1 MSPLLETETVAPPQA
16 MSFVLSPGGA
26 RFDERTMLFGVCA
39 NDIKVSGHDT
49 GGRLGVFEY
58 AGKVRGGP
66 PLHLH
71 HDQDEVYLVQEG
83 QYLFQVGE
91 ARTVVGPGGVIFLP
105 RGVPHAF
112 AQLGDTGRMLF
123 MFSPAGDMEDY
134 FRALAQLKGP
144 PPPEEEAALFAA
156 HGMSLI
162 GPPIDPGHAAA

>member
-1 MSPLLETETVAPPQA
+1 MSPSLEAETVAPPHA

-26 RFDERTMLFGVCA
+26 RFDEQTVLFGVCA

-71 HDQDEVYLVQEG
+71 HDQDEIYLVQEG

-91 ARTVVGPGGVIFLP
+91 ARTVVGPGGAIFLP